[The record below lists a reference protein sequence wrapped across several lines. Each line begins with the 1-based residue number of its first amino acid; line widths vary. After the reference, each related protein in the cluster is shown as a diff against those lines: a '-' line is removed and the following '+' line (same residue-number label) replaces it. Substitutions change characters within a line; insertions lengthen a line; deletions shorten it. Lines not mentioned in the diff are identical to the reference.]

1 MQNHN
6 FEGVKL
12 FVDTAIKECELDQ
25 MDGFQSSI
33 LDLNSRY
40 KNILIKMKTPP
51 INNDGEINL
60 FVCYALINCI
70 KSFFDGTIK
79 QQLSKSGI
87 LYMLNKCS
95 SFMKVPYE
103 FSNKNV
109 LNSIISTAINK
120 SKLEQPFI

>member
-12 FVDTAIKECELDQ
+12 FVDTAIKECSLDQ
-25 MDGFQSSI
+25 IDGFQLSI

-40 KNILIKMKTPP
+40 KNILVKMSTP
-51 INNDGEINL
+51 ISNDEEINL